1 MSSTPNTPGLTLAQ
15 VTASDTSQWKLIVK
29 QALAKA
35 RVATPAFLTED
46 INGSAQTV
54 TVQIAIQERV
64 RYNGQQQWLD
74 VPPIINVPILLPRGG
89 GFSVTLPLK
98 KGDQGMLIFCD
109 TCFDNWWL
117 HGQQNAP
124 PAQNPKPVSWPIP
137 SGTQR
142 QLEVR
147 RHHVHD
153 CGFFPGMWSQNNLL
167 SDYSTDS
174 LQIRSDDGNTIIDV
188 AEAGVTISGA
198 SVTAKND
205 GMALALVNDTFY
217 QWFVTN
223 IMPYLATLSPPYTGP
238 AVPTGSETTILKGQ

>member
-1 MSSTPNTPGLTLAQ
+1 MPNTPNIPGLSLSQVAASDVAQ
-15 VTASDTSQWKLIVK
+15 WRLFLKQSLSEARTAS
-29 QALAKA
+29 
-35 RVATPAFLTED
+35 PAFLVSD
-46 INGSAQTV
+46 MSANQTV

-64 RYNGQQQWLD
+64 RYNGQQQWWD
-74 VPPIINVPILLPRGG
+74 VPPIVNVPILVPRGG
-89 GFSVTLPLK
+89 GYSMTLPLK

-117 HGQQNAP
+117 NGQTASP
-124 PAQNPKPVSWPIP
+124 PAQNQPPLPGPSP

-142 QLEVR
+142 QFEVR

-174 LQIRSDDGNTIIDV
+174 LQLRSDDGSTVIDV

-198 SVTAKND
+198 SVVAKND
-205 GMALALVNDTFY
+205 GAALPLVNDNFY
-217 QWFVTN
+217 QWFITTF
-223 IMPYLATLSPPYTGP
+223 MP
-238 AVPTGSETTILKGQ
+238 AVQYVSVQPPDPVNPETTILKGQ